1 MTAVK
6 AQSASLDKTRINEWR
21 STKSIRHCKGEWHLQ
36 HADSC
41 HFTIADVHLMCSNGR
56 FGRQY
61 AWLTER
67 ARQFAGAAVMD
78 SLCPPT
84 SSWPSAAF
92 SASQPVT
99 VFQTARPYQVS
110 TQRPPYVLGNYA
122 GVALPVIPRLCDTVT
137 QTPRPSES
145 RIFSLNRSV
154 FDLVNAHPYLSLT
167 DPKLLKWYLS
177 LCPEDRKII
186 QGAYIAGSIGPA
198 HPSVMSNLQL
208 PQQYPHVDI
217 FNTEQLLY
225 LQDSFQTAFNHPITQ
240 EANHQQMM
248 DSSSAAVCVDVELER
263 SRQWNKPLIWS
274 QTSNCT
280 YAEVRPLQ
288 SEWST
293 MEQSPSVNTVHD
305 DEACLSFEDPCED
318 LNNIMEYDKSI
329 LVYVA
334 SENGEAHNTDTSNS
348 EALSGNGETLKS
360 DQSVIKA
367 NTADYPPPPCV
378 TTCDI
383 RVGTEPAACTSASTQ
398 TEDPGS
404 SDKHVITEVHMAD
417 LDYLAEEFIKL
428 QTAKELRE
436 QKEQMKSPGCKVGKE
451 CECFERAQQAE
462 LCVLALQHS
471 MCRQHCWRLYYTS
484 SEEGQLTPL
493 PKSPPVNMVSVLQK
507 LDSDYHHMREKIL
520 AGVPL
525 EKLPPL
531 FVDSEKITTGARYT
545 PAQIVGVLGNVPPR
559 YVNTHMH
566 LGQRKEQPKNDK
578 AKRAVTSV
586 PQNRATLC
594 NESRPTGLN
603 TAEMWYDAEEEVE
616 PAGPAEIGQ
625 EPTVMTKE
633 KTCAPEPDCEEA
645 KTSVLCVSN
654 LPRNVTESDV
664 MLCFEKYHVCEVNIS
679 ALKNDLS
686 VAIVTISGPQSA
698 EAAVREL
705 NGFSVR
711 GHTLHVEHLDGS
723 HHPSSEVTTKPQT
736 SKTGASS
743 LDRKLMVQPPLSSS
757 IQSRKM
763 VCISPTAKGTCV
775 PQHYGTMDSFNT
787 LMSELTQHHPDIGRQ
802 RIVDALME
810 LKAKHQGVLSTLP
823 LSTIREMTSELLT
836 TANTVQA

>member
-1 MTAVK
+1 
-6 AQSASLDKTRINEWR
+6 
-21 STKSIRHCKGEWHLQ
+21 
-36 HADSC
+36 
-41 HFTIADVHLMCSNGR
+41 
-56 FGRQY
+56 
-61 AWLTER
+61 
-67 ARQFAGAAVMD
+67 MD
-78 SLCPPT
+78 LLCPPA
-84 SSWPSAAF
+84 SSWPSAAC

-99 VFQTARPYQVS
+99 VLQTAR
-110 TQRPPYVLGNYA
+110 PYVLGNYA
-122 GVALPVIPRLCDTVT
+122 GVALPPRVIPRVIPRLCNTVT
-137 QTPRPSES
+137 QTPRPGES
-145 RIFSLNRSV
+145 RFFSLSRSV
-154 FDLVNAHPYLSLT
+154 FDLVNAHHYLSLT

-186 QGAYIAGSIGPA
+186 QDEGGFHQFLQRHPALELSQHHVYVKYSAGCSGPA
-198 HPSVMSNLQL
+198 RPSVMSDLQL
-208 PQQYPHVDI
+208 SRPMGEEKCRCEMPHTIYPGNVRETLTLLRPQQHPHVEI

-248 DSSSAAVCVDVELER
+248 DSSSAAMCVDVELER

-274 QTSNCT
+274 QT

-288 SEWST
+288 SEWPT
-293 MEQSPSVNTVHD
+293 MEQSPSVDTVHD

-318 LNNIMEYDKSI
+318 LNNIMEDDKSI
-329 LVYVA
+329 LVCVA
-334 SENGEAHNTDTSNS
+334 SENGKAHNTDTSSS
-348 EALSGNGETLKS
+348 EALSGNGETSK
-360 DQSVIKA
+360 SVIEA
-367 NTADYPPPPCV
+367 NTAEHPPPPCV
-378 TTCDI
+378 TTCDV

-404 SDKHVITEVHMAD
+404 SDKHVITKVHMAD

-428 QTAKELRE
+428 KTAKELRE

-451 CECFERAQQAE
+451 CECVERAQQAE

-484 SEEGQLTPL
+484 AEEGQLTPL
-493 PKSPPVNMVSVLQK
+493 PKSPPVNMASVLQK

-531 FVDSEKITTGARYT
+531 SVDSEKITTGARYT
-545 PAQIVGVLGNVPPR
+545 PAQIVGVLGNVPSRSEESQKHHTSGEEDTSPENESR
-559 YVNTHMH
+559 NGCQ
-566 LGQRKEQPKNDK
+566 LGQRKEQPKNGK

-586 PQNRATLC
+586 PQNRAALC
-594 NESRPTGLN
+594 NKSRPTGIN
-603 TAEMWYDAEEEVE
+603 TAETWYDAEEDVE

-633 KTCAPEPDCEEA
+633 KTCEPDGEEA

-743 LDRKLMVQPPLSSS
+743 PDRKLMVQPPLSSS
-757 IQSRKM
+757 IKSRRM

-810 LKAKHQGVLSTLP
+810 LKAKHQGVLSSLP